1 MDMTIFFFS
10 VFCLLR
16 IWNLSLRVR
25 VCFSF
30 RLLDAMHLNDL
41 DLCLDLLL
49 LFSFPLTFF
58 GLFVSSSLLDY
69 LSLFIFCPFFC
80 LFFFSCSNFFIFP
93 S

>member
-49 LFSFPLTFF
+49 LFLVSFDVFVF
-58 GLFVSSSLLDY
+58 FVSSSLLDY
-69 LSLFIFCPFFC
+69 LSLFIFCPFFP
-80 LFFFSCSNFFIFP
+80 LLLLMF
-93 S
+93 

>member
-1 MDMTIFFFS
+1 MTIFFFS

-49 LFSFPLTFF
+49 LFLVSFDIFWSFRFF
-58 GLFVSSSLLDY
+58 IPVRLPIFVHLLPFFLSLL
-69 LSLFIFCPFFC
+69 LLMF
-80 LFFFSCSNFFIFP
+80 
-93 S
+93 